1 MNHLGL
7 DKHNILCYNIV
18 KPQVEVKRMRL
29 TEEQAKIVEENHNL
43 IYWYAH
49 LTGISLEEYYDL
61 LAIELCY
68 TVMKWE
74 LDKGSLANYFKI
86 RAHGAIYKEY
96 LKTQAKKRRFE
107 TVSLDEGML
116 VCGTAESIENRL
128 DMEKLFD
135 SKFGRLIQLKQ
146 DGYSQT
152 EIAKKLGVSQ
162 TAISQMLKNLR
173 TQES

>member
-1 MNHLGL
+1 
-7 DKHNILCYNIV
+7 
-18 KPQVEVKRMRL
+18 MRL

-74 LDKGSLANYFKI
+74 PDKGSLANYFKI
-86 RAHGAIYKEY
+86 RAHGAVYKEY
-96 LKTQAKKRRFE
+96 LKMQAKKRRFD
-107 TVSLDEGML
+107 TVPFDDEIG
-116 VCGTAESIENRL
+116 VYGTAESIENRL

-135 SKFGRLIQLKQ
+135 SKFGTLIQLKQ
-146 DGYSQT
+146 EGYSQT

-162 TAISQMLKNLR
+162 TTISQMLKKLR
-173 TQES
+173 GYDS